1 MTSSS
6 AICIIGIGNTLMGDD
21 GIGAYICAAL
31 ERYGFPGV
39 EVRTAHQLQTE
50 WIFEL
55 ARFGQVVI
63 VDASLG
69 EEPFTFRPLQGVG
82 ASSANISHHLD
93 PSLIFGLL
101 TLLEGRQVRFMICAV
116 AGRDFGFG
124 EGLSA
129 IGRAHADAALAMLIE
144 WLRNETAT
152 GV

>member
-82 ASSANISHHLD
+82 ASPANISHHLD
-93 PSLIFGLL
+93 P
-101 TLLEGRQVRFMICAV
+101 
-116 AGRDFGFG
+116 GRDFGLG

-129 IGRAHADAALAMLIE
+129 NGRAHADAALAMLIE

-152 GV
+152 GE